1 MRQLIS
7 SLTVWF
13 VPLLVL
19 MMLASGVLITLVQ
32 MQNWLLSVLIS
43 VLAPIIGVYIIVA
56 NKGLRYFR
64 DEETQNWSSIRNVFT
79 ILGCFFLEAI
89 TLIVILEEKPDKLN
103 ATMSF
108 NVFMRWLLDTLG
120 AGLFAFVEFG
130 VAIVLLTAISNL
142 LWKKEGG

>member
-7 SLTVWF
+7 SLTIRF
-13 VPLLVL
+13 IPLLVL
-19 MMLASGVLITLVQ
+19 MMLVSGFLITLVQ

-56 NKGLRYFR
+56 NKGLQYFR
-64 DEETQNWSSIRNVFT
+64 DEETQNWSLIRNVFT

-89 TLIVILEEKPDKLN
+89 VLIAIFEEKPDKLN

-108 NVFMRWLLDTLG
+108 SLFIRWLLDTLG
-120 AGLFAFVEFG
+120 AGLFAFVEFS

-142 LWKKEGG
+142 LWNKEDE